1 MQLSFYKAHQ
11 KDVAERKAKDIAFWQ
26 DLDKALRTYE
36 EVLVQQFSEL
46 TERAVYREE

>member
-1 MQLSFYKAHQ
+1 
-11 KDVAERKAKDIAFWQ
+11 
-26 DLDKALRTYE
+26 LRTYE